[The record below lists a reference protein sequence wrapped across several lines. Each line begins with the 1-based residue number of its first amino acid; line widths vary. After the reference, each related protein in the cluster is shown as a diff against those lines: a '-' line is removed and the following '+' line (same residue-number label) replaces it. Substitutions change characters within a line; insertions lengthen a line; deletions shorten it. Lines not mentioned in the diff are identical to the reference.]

1 MSATGP
7 VKLRSRL
14 AQRLDGEI
22 AAVAS
27 MPARCA
33 VLQVQRAILWLR
45 HGREAEAREELGR
58 LQARALTHPRI
69 ELAAWLHLAEGLT
82 AYFSA
87 FGGGARERVRR
98 AQVMAQAAGLATLQ
112 ALCDAWLAQMAFVD
126 RDIDAL
132 VTHAAAA
139 LAGPADNAAACR
151 VASALGMAWDLAQ
164 DEAAAAAWYAWG
176 RRAASAEGDDAS
188 LAALLYNQ
196 MQMRALRIR
205 HAALAGEPGEAPA
218 VLLGVDSIGHFD
230 DAVGGS
236 PRADLTPLLRAQ
248 LLTVQGDFAAAAAL
262 LEAHLPEAVAAGL
275 ARTGGSLLADLA
287 WCWANTGDAQR
298 ARALADQAA
307 VEVLAEDSP
316 HCDLDERAALHARLA
331 QVYARLHED
340 SLAARHAD
348 AAQAAWGDDA
358 AQRRLWAV
366 RLGAA
371 GLGGPP
377 SR

>member
-1 MSATGP
+1 MSTPAGS

-14 AQRLDGEI
+14 AQKLDGEI

-27 MPARCA
+27 MPARVA

-45 HGREAEAREELGR
+45 HGREAEAREELNR
-58 LQARALTHPRI
+58 LQVRVLAQPRV

-98 AQVMAQAAGLATLQ
+98 ALVMAQAAKLPSLQ

-126 RDIDAL
+126 RDIDRL
-132 VTHAAAA
+132 VTHAAAV
-139 LAGPADNAAACR
+139 LAAPADDAAACR
-151 VASALGMAWDLAQ
+151 MASSLGMAWDLAQ
-164 DEAAAAAWYAWG
+164 DEAAASAWYAWG
-176 RRAASAEGDDAS
+176 RRAASADGDDAS

-236 PRADLTPLLRAQ
+236 ARADLTPLLRAQ
-248 LLTVQGDFAAAAAL
+248 LLTVQGDFPAAAAL
-262 LEAHLPEAVAAGL
+262 LEANLPEAVAAGL
-275 ARTGGSLLADLA
+275 ARTGISLLADLA
-287 WCWANTGDAQR
+287 WCWANTGDPLR

-307 VEVLAEDSP
+307 VEVQAEDAT
-316 HCDLDERAALHARLA
+316 HCDLDECAALHARLA

-340 SLAARHAD
+340 GLSARHAD
-348 AAQAAWGDDA
+348 AAQAAWRDDA
-358 AQRRLWAV
+358 AQRRLWAE
-366 RLGAA
+366 RLRAA
-371 GLGGPP
+371 GLGTPP
-377 SR
+377 R